1 MTKTDQNFSSTTDK
15 RIDHDQTW
23 VDRELWQQLAQSVQ
37 SEEFFSAW
45 LALQCQQIS
54 GSRAGL
60 VIAETKADKTFAPAS
75 VWPSSGELSEA
86 LLDVARSSLDEEEAI
101 VVDLYHEYGG
111 QFEVEQDSIALAFPL
126 KIQER
131 IVCVAAIEIGD
142 KKNQDI
148 EAVMRQ
154 LQWGV
159 SWLESFFLRDQTQED
174 ESTIDRLV
182 TALYITA
189 TVSSAATNKQAVT
202 GFVSE
207 MATRLQCERVSCGFM
222 SGKHVKVESVSNTG
236 HFAQQMNLVNAIGK
250 AMDEAVEQNTLINYP
265 EGPESGLIT
274 HNHEI
279 LSHQQNG
286 GAILT
291 LPLIAGGENIGALCF
306 ERPVSEAFDDDTVQL
321 CDSIASVVG
330 PLFHEK
336 ALNDRWILTKIKGSL
351 LTQLERFFG
360 PHYPGRKIFVAV
372 LCLLFVVFYFAEGE
386 FRVTADTVLE
396 GAEQRSIIAPY
407 DAFVESSIK
416 RVGDHVIQGELIAQ
430 LDDTDL
436 RLDLVE
442 LSSGRAQAQS
452 QYDEAVANHTRAK
465 AKIFNAKVAQA
476 DARISLVKEK
486 LKRTRLVSPLD
497 GIIVKGDLSQSLGA
511 AITRGDLLFD
521 ISSLHDYRVNL
532 MVDERDISY
541 IQSGQSVD
549 IVLSAFPD
557 QQISVTI
564 DAITPV
570 TRAAEGRNFFTVE
583 ARLHDEK
590 GIYRPGMEGV
600 AKIEISQQ
608 PYIWIWTREL
618 KNWLRL
624 WFWRWLE

>member
-1 MTKTDQNFSSTTDK
+1 MPKPDSNPPIFDHHTDG
-15 RIDHDQTW
+15 DQTW
-23 VDRELWQQLAQSVQ
+23 IDRDLWQQLAQSVH

-45 LALQCQQIS
+45 LNLQCTQLKDC
-54 GSRAGL
+54 RAGL
-60 VIAETKADKTFAPAS
+60 VLAETKADKTFAPAS
-75 VWPSSGELSEA
+75 HWPASEGIAEA

-101 VVDLYHEYGG
+101 VVDLYQEYGG
-111 QFEVEQDSIALAFPL
+111 QIEVELDAIALAFPL
-126 KIQER
+126 KIKDQ
-131 IVCVAAIEIGD
+131 IICVAAIELGD
-142 KKNQDI
+142 KKNQDL
-148 EAVMRQ
+148 AVLMRQ

-159 SWLESFFLRDQTQED
+159 SWLESFFLRDQVSDD
-174 ESTIDRLV
+174 EATIDRLV

-189 TVSSAATNKQAVT
+189 TVSGAPSNKQAVT
-202 GFVSE
+202 EFVSE

-222 SGKHVKVESVSNTG
+222 LDKHVKVESVSNTG
-236 HFAQQMNLVNAIGK
+236 HFAQKMNLVNAIGK
-250 AMDEAVEQNTLINYP
+250 AMDEAVEQNSLINYP
-265 EGPESGLIT
+265 EPAESGLIT

-286 GAILT
+286 GAILS
-291 LPLIAGGENIGALCF
+291 LPLVANGENIGAVCF
-306 ERPVSEAFDDDTVQL
+306 ERSVSDAFDDDTVQL
-321 CDSIASVVG
+321 CDSIVTVVG

-336 ALNDRWILTKIKGSL
+336 ALNDRWILTKLKDSFV
-351 LTQLERFFG
+351 TQLERLFG
-360 PHYPGRKIFVAV
+360 PNHIGRKVFVSI
-372 LCLLFVVFYFAEGE
+372 LLLLITTFYFAEGK
-386 FRVTADTVLE
+386 FRITADTVLE
-396 GAEQRSIIAPY
+396 GAERRSIVAPY
-407 DAFVESSIK
+407 DAFVESSVR
-416 RVGDHVIQGELIAQ
+416 RVGDHVKQGELIAQ

-452 QYDEAVANHTRAK
+452 QYDEAVAKYTRAK

-511 AITRGDLLFD
+511 AISRGDMLFD

-532 MVDERDISY
+532 LVDERDISY
-541 IQSGQSVD
+541 VQAGQAVD
-549 IVLSAFPD
+549 IVLSAFPGE
-557 QQISVTI
+557 QVSVEV

-600 AKIEISQQ
+600 AKIDIGQQ
-608 PYIWIWTREL
+608 SYIWIWTREL

-624 WFWRWLE
+624 WAWRWFE